1 MMIMIDFFSL
11 VVLLSV
17 MMYTIR
23 KVAICL
29 SLMNEPI
36 YTGMRNQVLYRRNQL
51 VFCHLLICLIYL
63 YLFVQ
68 SATLSHFY
76 FTEQFEVLHKEAL
89 TLQ

>member
-36 YTGMRNQVLYRRNQL
+36 YTGMRNQVLYRRN
-51 VFCHLLICLIYL
+51 
-63 YLFVQ
+63 
-68 SATLSHFY
+68 
-76 FTEQFEVLHKEAL
+76 
-89 TLQ
+89 